1 MFGKKK
7 PKLKCHVFERFATC
21 GTGYTLNYDSGECE
35 VRKTMIL
42 MILILFRTQ
51 TSVPLGLTIVE
62 HLDLATSVGISRYFL
77 MLCRNIQVF
86 FNAV

>member
-35 VRKTMIL
+35 VKGR
-42 MILILFRTQ
+42 R
-51 TSVPLGLTIVE
+51 
-62 HLDLATSVGISRYFL
+62 
-77 MLCRNIQVF
+77 
-86 FNAV
+86 

>member
-35 VRKTMIL
+35 VRMIAE
-42 MILILFRTQ
+42 TKKK
-51 TSVPLGLTIVE
+51 
-62 HLDLATSVGISRYFL
+62 H
-77 MLCRNIQVF
+77 NIEADF
-86 FNAV
+86 DFWWS